1 MFAPAVALLE
11 REREQIN
18 EFPKLYTFWLNTNST
33 DSLVLLST
41 PPLTQAAQN
50 RVLNPGAPNLLVLS
64 VGTNTVLW
72 AENCFSA
79 HFFLK
84 SCYDPHQL
92 QCKIMKAE
100 KSTTKKPMQR

>member
-1 MFAPAVALLE
+1 MFAPAVALVE

-50 RVLNPGAPNLLVLS
+50 RLLNPGAPNLLVLS
-64 VGTNTVLW
+64 VGINTVLW
-72 AENCFSA
+72 AENCSSA